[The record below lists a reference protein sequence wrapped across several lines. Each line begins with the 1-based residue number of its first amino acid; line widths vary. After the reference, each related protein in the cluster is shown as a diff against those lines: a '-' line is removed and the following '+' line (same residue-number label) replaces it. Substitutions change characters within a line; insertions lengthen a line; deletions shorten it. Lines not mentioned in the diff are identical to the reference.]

1 MGANSLL
8 MILLFVSIL
17 AVINFLAA
25 RHSIRWDLSE
35 NQNFSLAP
43 QTHRVLRSLPREV
56 TITVFTREKDPGY
69 QSYKERL
76 DSYRQASSKIS
87 VEFVDPERQPKIA
100 QSYGITKTDTAVFES
115 AGHSVRVTS
124 PSEVELTG
132 ALIRVS
138 QDSKKRVLF
147 LEGHGEPSLD
157 DRERTGLSAAR
168 EILLKQ
174 GYDVGTLSLLKEEAV
189 PDHTAILVV
198 AGPRRPVTIEEQERI
213 HTYVE
218 KGGHLLLLIDPDT
231 QADLNPLLKRWG
243 LGVGPGALVDLQ
255 DRLAQGD
262 LTSLLVRTFTEHEI
276 TQDLSAAVL
285 FPLARHITF
294 DEQVGNAWD
303 YVPLARTS
311 PNSWAETDLKGRVVN
326 LNEKEDIKGPLPM
339 AAALAP
345 KVAPEEGKPRPAI
358 VVIGNS
364 TFATNAFVNFP
375 GNSDFFLHTA
385 GWLAEER
392 NMLAIGPEGFRA
404 STVYPQSLT
413 GTSTALSAS
422 HSPAGH
428 HVFLRHH
435 GVAQTPAPLDRCGTG
450 PHSSWC
456 SYWPDSACTSMSSSF
471 RRKSR
476 TSDKILP
483 TRRCCSS
490 TRKPSPG
497 SPSRPTGT
505 NSSSL
510 GLPSRA
516 GC

>member
-1 MGANSLL
+1 MNLKTIPLGVIGVALAVAGAIGYSLVPEKLWIATLLEVSALLCLIAFVVVHFSGLKAFSARRSTRIGANSIL
-8 MILLFVSIL
+8 MIFLFVAIL
-17 AVINFLAA
+17 MIVNFLAA

-43 QTHRVLRSLPREV
+43 QTHRVLRNLPREV
-56 TITVFTREKDPGY
+56 TITIFTREKDPGY
-69 QSYKERL
+69 QAYKERL

-100 QSYGITKTDTAVFES
+100 QQYGISRTDTAIFES
-115 AGHSVRVTS
+115 AGQTVRVTA

-157 DRERTGLSAAR
+157 DRERTGLFAAR
-168 EILLKQ
+168 EILIKQ
-174 GYDVGTLSLLKEEAV
+174 GYDVGTLSLLKETAV

-198 AGPRRPVTIEEQERI
+198 AGPRRPVIAEEQERI

-231 QADLNPLLKRWG
+231 QADLNPLLKQWG

-294 DEQVGNAWD
+294 DEQAGSAWD

-345 KVAPEEGKPRPAI
+345 KAAPEEGKPRPAI

-375 GNSDFFLHTA
+375 GNSDFFLHTT

-392 NMLAIGPEGFRA
+392 NMMAI
-404 STVYPQSLT
+404 
-413 GTSTALSAS
+413 
-422 HSPAGH
+422 
-428 HVFLRHH
+428 
-435 GVAQTPAPLDRCGTG
+435 TPK
-450 PHSSWC
+450 
-456 SYWPDSACTSMSSSF
+456 DSALRPFTPNPLEERTLLYLQVVLLPAAMLFSGIMVWRK
-471 RRKSR
+471 RRR
-476 TSDKILP
+476 L
-483 TRRCCSS
+483 
-490 TRKPSPG
+490 
-497 SPSRPTGT
+497 
-505 NSSSL
+505 
-510 GLPSRA
+510 
-516 GC
+516 

>member
-1 MGANSLL
+1 MNLRTIPLGVIGVALAVAGVVGYSLAPEKLWLVTLMEGSALLCLITFFVIHFSSLKAFSTRRSTRMGANSLL
-8 MILLFVSIL
+8 MIFLFVSIL
-17 AVINFLAA
+17 AIVNFLAA
-25 RHSIRWDLSE
+25 RHSVRWDLSE
-35 NQNFSLAP
+35 NQNFSLSP
-43 QTHRVLRSLPREV
+43 QTYRVLRNLPREV
-56 TITVFTREKDPGY
+56 TVTVFTREKDPGY

-76 DSYRQASSKIS
+76 DSYRQASPKVS

-100 QSYGITKTDTAVFES
+100 QNYGISRTDTAVFES
-115 AGHSVRVTS
+115 GGHTIRITA
-124 PSEVELTG
+124 PSEAELTG

-157 DRERTGLSAAR
+157 DRERTGLSAAK
-168 EILLKQ
+168 EILIKQ
-174 GYDVGTLSLLKEEAV
+174 GYDVGTVSLLKEAAV

-198 AGPRRPVTIEEQERI
+198 AGPRRPVTAEEQERI

-231 QADLNPLLKRWG
+231 QADLNPLLKQWG

-294 DEQVGNAWD
+294 DEQTGKAWD

-311 PNSWAETDLKGRVVN
+311 PNSWAESDLKGRVVN

-339 AAALAP
+339 AVALAP
-345 KVAPEEGKPRPAI
+345 KTAPEEGKPRPAI

-364 TFATNAFVNFP
+364 VFATNAFVNFP

-385 GWLAEER
+385 AWLAEER
-392 NMLAIGPEGFRA
+392 NMMAIMPK
-404 STVYPQSLT
+404 
-413 GTSTALSAS
+413 
-422 HSPAGH
+422 
-428 HVFLRHH
+428 
-435 GVAQTPAPLDRCGTG
+435 
-450 PHSSWC
+450 
-456 SYWPDSACTSMSSSF
+456 DSALRPFTPNPLQERALLYLQVILLPATMFISGIMVWRK
-471 RRKSR
+471 RRR
-476 TSDKILP
+476 L
-483 TRRCCSS
+483 
-490 TRKPSPG
+490 
-497 SPSRPTGT
+497 
-505 NSSSL
+505 
-510 GLPSRA
+510 
-516 GC
+516 